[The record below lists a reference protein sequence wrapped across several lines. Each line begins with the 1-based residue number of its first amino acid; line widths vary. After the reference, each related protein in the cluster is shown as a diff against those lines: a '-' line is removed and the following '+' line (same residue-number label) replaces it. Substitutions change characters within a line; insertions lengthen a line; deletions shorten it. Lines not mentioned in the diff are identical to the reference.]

1 VKSAAM
7 KFGNDQNFCVRH
19 FDETSGWMGWPENE
33 FSHSLSLQATAT
45 APVSR
50 TGVGNLIVALA
61 FRSQSPVAVP
71 ELRR

>member
-1 VKSAAM
+1 
-7 KFGNDQNFCVRH
+7 
-19 FDETSGWMGWPENE
+19 MGWPENE